1 MKPHRAT
8 IIGRTLLVGGSPAG
22 AKAPRA
28 APLALGAIPSILTGA
43 PSSLVPPLENAPL
56 PHLPMAMG
64 ATVGE
69 SGRRPRRAAGTN

>member
-8 IIGRTLLVGGSPAG
+8 IIGRTPLVGGSPGG

-28 APLALGAIPSILTGA
+28 APLALGASPSILSRA
-43 PSSLVPPLENAPL
+43 LSSQAPPLENAPL
-56 PHLPMAMG
+56 PHLPMAMR
-64 ATVGE
+64 ATVGG

>member
-28 APLALGAIPSILTGA
+28 ALLALGVIPSIFIRALALPA
-43 PSSLVPPLENAPL
+43 P
-56 PHLPMAMG
+56 
-64 ATVGE
+64 
-69 SGRRPRRAAGTN
+69 AAGPRLLRYGR